1 MNSLK
6 MSLVLKHFWKA
17 TRSIREKLM
26 LVKDSFNQTA
36 VSGQGLLDMGIPE
49 SDEAS
54 YIFLLFLLSTREVA
68 FQVRQ
73 RLEHLA
79 HEKAA
84 LLALWEE
91 RRILYEQCMDLQL
104 FYRDTEQAETW
115 MNKQEAFLANQD
127 LGDSLDAVE
136 SLIKKHQDF
145 EKSLAAQEEKII
157 ALDEFA
163 TKLIQ
168 GQHYA
173 ADDVSRRRHAL
184 LDRRRRLMDR
194 AADRARQLH
203 ENYKKQTFNRQLKMT
218 PTLTLQTFEGNF
230 KKHTNFEQE
239 LKANR
244 NRLDEI
250 NDTGAQII
258 ESGHPEADDKGAKL
272 REAGDEQ
279 QFNRNIEDVELWL
292 SELEGQVASED
303 FGKDLVSV
311 QNLQK
316 KIALLES
323 DYLAHQDRVD
333 GIKALAKKFADD
345 EHFNAPVIIRKQEA
359 LQTRFQNLR
368 DPLEKRKNKL
378 AESLQGNQLFR
389 DIEDELAWIREK
401 EQVAGSTNRGRDLIG
416 VQNLIKKQQALIA
429 EIANHESQIDAVIF
443 SHLLRYCLR
452 DPRQTRTIR
461 DNWRILKTK
470 AEKRRLEL
478 DDSLQAHQYL
488 ADANEAE
495 SWMNEKEPVVG
506 STDYGKD
513 EDSAEALLKKHR
525 ALMSDLDA
533 FKGTIDDLRKQAAQ
547 CKYQEQPVGQLG
559 RDCVLALYDY
569 QEKSPREVS
578 MKKGDVLTLLNAS
591 NKDWWKVGVIDNQG

>member
-1 MNSLK
+1 
-6 MSLVLKHFWKA
+6 
-17 TRSIREKLM
+17 
-26 LVKDSFNQTA
+26 
-36 VSGQGLLDMGIPE
+36 
-49 SDEAS
+49 
-54 YIFLLFLLSTREVA
+54 
-68 FQVRQ
+68 
-73 RLEHLA
+73 
-79 HEKAA
+79 
-84 LLALWEE
+84 
-91 RRILYEQCMDLQL
+91 
-104 FYRDTEQAETW
+104 
-115 MNKQEAFLANQD
+115 
-127 LGDSLDAVE
+127 
-136 SLIKKHQDF
+136 
-145 EKSLAAQEEKII
+145 
-157 ALDEFA
+157 
-163 TKLIQ
+163 
-168 GQHYA
+168 
-173 ADDVSRRRHAL
+173 
-184 LDRRRRLMDR
+184 MDR

-203 ENYKKQTFNRQLKMT
+203 ENYKKQTFDRDCDEMENTAVDDSYLNSTNALGK
-218 PTLTLQTFEGNF
+218 LQ
-230 KKHTNFEQE
+230 KHTNFEQE

-258 ESGHPEADDKGAKL
+258 ESGHLEADDVRRRLQVVDELWNELVDATNKKGAKP
-272 REAGDEQ
+272 RESDDEQ

-303 FGKDLVSV
+303 YGKDLVSV

-333 GIKALAKKFADD
+333 EIGRLAKKFAEE
-345 EHFNAPVIIRKQEA
+345 EHFNAHVILRKQEA
-359 LQTRFQNLR
+359 LQTRFMNFR

-378 AESLQGNQLFR
+378 GESLQGNQLFR

-429 EIANHESQIDAVIF
+429 EIANHESQIDAVCKAAEDMIQQGHF
-443 SHLLRYCLR
+443 LAPEIR
-452 DPRQTRTIR
+452 DKLAQLR

-495 SWMNEKEPVVG
+495 SWMAEKEPVVG
-506 STDYGKD
+506 SADYGKD
-513 EDSAEALLKKHR
+513 EDSTEALLKKHR

-533 FKGTIDDLRKQAAQ
+533 FKGTIDDLRKQGAQ

-559 RDCVLALYDY
+559 ERFSILL
-569 QEKSPREVS
+569 R
-578 MKKGDVLTLLNAS
+578 KG
-591 NKDWWKVGVIDNQG
+591 